1 MTVAIST
8 LPESAPEVTLLSKAF
23 PTIMKKSNLFF
34 SKLDNFY
41 QTRTYFNEEGH
52 HVEKLVD
59 ADGPVAV
66 LVEEVEDAE
75 QVVLGLTVAEEV
87 EQHAHAV
94 ES

>member
-8 LPESAPEVTLLSKAF
+8 LPESAPAEYIVINSSSQQCEN
-23 PTIMKKSNLFF
+23 P
-34 SKLDNFY
+34 
-41 QTRTYFNEEGH
+41 TYFYEEGH
-52 HVEKLVD
+52 HVEQLVD

-75 QVVLGLTVAEEV
+75 QVVLGLAVAEEV

>member
-1 MTVAIST
+1 MLST
-8 LPESAPEVTLLSKAF
+8 WRGFV
-23 PTIMKKSNLFF
+23 KSSSSHPQENP
-34 SKLDNFY
+34 
-41 QTRTYFNEEGH
+41 TYFNEEGH

-59 ADGPVAV
+59 ADGSVAV

-75 QVVLGLTVAEEV
+75 QVVLGLAVAEQV